1 MSGWTTLMTGEQK
14 MMLEKLKEE
23 ALSFGFELKNKPPAA
38 EDEK

>member
-1 MSGWTTLMTGEQK
+1 MHEWMTLMPGEQK

-23 ALSFGFELKNKPPAA
+23 ALSFGSEMKNKPPAA